1 MIGIKLSDHNSSWTR
16 NVIGL
21 VLTGLLFLA
30 LTGATG
36 LLWVHRARVMQTAD
50 AAHPLSSPQANVVPW
65 GVNAALDQYDDEELA
80 RALDQIAAAGFH
92 WVRQT
97 FPWAEIEPRPGEF
110 DWRTADRIIAAC
122 AARNLALIAVLDTTP
137 AWARPAGTSNAHT
150 PPRKVADFGGFARAF
165 AARYGD
171 RVDYYQIWDEPNLSA
186 HWGGAYVDPAAY
198 ARLLREGA
206 VQIRSADPS
215 AVILTAGLAPTTE
228 RGPLNLDEADY
239 LRGLLAARADD
250 FFDVVAIKPYG
261 FSQLADAPPDGEALD
276 FGRAAWVRQALVD
289 AGRADLPI
297 WAVEFGWN
305 ALPTDWAGQPS
316 IWGQVS
322 EEEQAA
328 YTVAAVERAQRDW
341 PWMGA
346 LCVSTF
352 QPNAPATDPRWG
364 FALVGADGTPRAVY
378 HTLQAQASAPIVAG
392 PGVYPATHPSGEYRG
407 DWRFSVAGADIPWG
421 AGRDTQSLDEASL
434 RIHFSGTALDLT
446 VRRGDYWGL
455 LYVTVD
461 GAPANALPVDPD
473 RPVASYLVL
482 HDPLHATAS
491 VPVARNLPAGPHL
504 AEVTP
509 VGGWGQW
516 ALVGWTVRREPDLRG
531 TNLALAALGLC
542 AALTLA
548 GVIWQAASGPTRW
561 ANTRALLRAVS
572 TLAQTWTRRYRALP
586 EWVQATLT
594 LGAAVAFA
602 FAPGLPA
609 SLGTLAVLGILVVLR
624 LDLGL
629 AMVALVAPF
638 FLYPKALLGKHFSLV
653 EIITLL
659 CVLAWPLHWWL
670 RRENPDLKL
679 RAERTK
685 PAKGGLLTCSSGRLG
700 RFQRPLAAQ
709 PGASSSKQGFTTLD
723 WGVVAL
729 VALSA
734 LSLTWAPNFGV
745 ASREFRVVILESAL
759 FYGLLRVARLD
770 VAQRWRVVDAWLL
783 GALAVS
789 LVGLAQFAIT
799 GNVIAAE
806 GVRRVRGV
814 YGSPNNLALFLERA
828 VPMLAAGILWPA
840 GRWRC
845 RLYALA
851 LLPVLV
857 CLVLTFS
864 RGALLLAVPVAALFL
879 GALRGRRALVVSV
892 ALLAVA
898 ALVLLPMARTERFA
912 SLLNTRSGTTFFRFQ
927 LWRATLNLIGDHPLT
942 GVGLDNFLYQ
952 YRTRY
957 VLPAAWQE
965 LDLSHPHNLVLDFW
979 VRLGVLGVVVLAWLE
994 VAFFRQGLAFYR
1006 RTTSPRMKALAA
1018 GLMASMVA
1026 ALAHGLIDQGFFLV
1040 DLAFVFMLTLGLL
1053 SPLGARKDTLHLPSS
1068 PIKDSADLLQCPR
1081 SNRN

>member
-1 MIGIKLSDHNSSWTR
+1 MISTKSSDRNSSRMR

-21 VLTGLLFLA
+21 ALTSLLLLA
-30 LTGATG
+30 LVGATG
-36 LLWVHRARVMQTAD
+36 LLWMCRAQIVRTTD
-50 AAHPLSSPQANVVPW
+50 AAHPLASPQANAIPW
-65 GVNAALDQYDDEELA
+65 GVNVELDQYDDEGLA

-92 WVRQT
+92 WVRQP
-97 FPWAEIEPRPGEF
+97 FPWAEIEPRSGEF
-110 DWRTADRIIAAC
+110 DWQTADRIVAAC
-122 AARNLALIAVLDTTP
+122 AVRDLSLIAVLDTAP
-137 AWARPAGTSNAHT
+137 AWARPTGTSNAHT
-150 PPRKVADFGGFARAF
+150 PPREVADFGDFARAF

-171 RVDYYQIWDEPNLSA
+171 RVDYYQIWDEPNLSD
-186 HWGGAYVDPAAY
+186 HWGDAYVDPVAY

-206 VQIRSADPS
+206 LQIRSADSS
-215 AVILTAGLAPTTE
+215 AVILTAGLAPTVE
-228 RGPLNLDEADY
+228 NGPLNLNEADY

-261 FSQLADAPPDGEALD
+261 FSQPADASPAGEALN

-289 AGRADLPI
+289 AGRADLPV

-305 ALPTDWAGQPS
+305 ALPADWSGQPS
-316 IWGQVS
+316 IWGRVS

-346 LCVSTF
+346 MCVSTF
-352 QPNAPATDPRWG
+352 QPDAPADDPRWG
-364 FALVGADGTPRAVY
+364 FALLGADGVPRTVY
-378 HTLQAQASAPIVAG
+378 RTLQAQATAPIVAG
-392 PGVYPATHPSGEYRG
+392 PGVYPTTHPSGEYRG
-407 DWRFSVAGADIPWG
+407 DWRFSAAGADIPWG
-421 AGRDTQSLDEASL
+421 AGQIADEAGL

-461 GAPANALPVDPD
+461 GVPANALPVDPQ
-473 RPVASYLVL
+473 RPTAGYLVL
-482 HDPLHATAS
+482 HDPLHVTVS
-491 VPVARNLPAGPHL
+491 VPVARNLPAGTHL
-504 AEVTP
+504 AEITP

-516 ALVGWTVRREPDLRG
+516 ALIGWTVRREPDLRG

-548 GVIWQAASGPTRW
+548 GTIWQAASGPTRW
-561 ANTRALLRAVS
+561 ANARAFIRVVS
-572 TLAQTWTRRYRALP
+572 ILVQTWTHRYRMLP
-586 EWVQATLT
+586 EWLQVTLT
-594 LGAAVAFA
+594 LGAAAAFA
-602 FAPGLPA
+602 FVPGLPA
-609 SLGTLAVLGILVVLR
+609 SLGTLAVLGVLVVLR

-629 AMVALVAPF
+629 ALIALSVPF

-659 CVLAWPLHWWL
+659 CVVVWPLHWWL
-670 RRENPDLKL
+670 WRGRGARQPRLTLRR
-679 RAERTK
+679 
-685 PAKGGLLTCSSGRLG
+685 
-700 RFQRPLAAQ
+700 
-709 PGASSSKQGFTTLD
+709 FTALD

-745 ASREFRVVILESAL
+745 ASRDFRVVVLESAL

-770 VAQRWRVVDAWLL
+770 ATQRWRVVDAWLL

-789 LVGLAQFAIT
+789 LIGLAQFAIT
-799 GNVIAAE
+799 GNVITAE

-828 VPMLAAGILWPA
+828 LPMLTAGILWPA
-840 GRWRC
+840 GRWRR

-851 LLPVLV
+851 SLPVLV

-864 RGALLLAVPVAALFL
+864 RGALLLAVPAAALLL
-879 GALRGRRALVVSV
+879 GALRGRRALAMTV

-898 ALVLLPMARTERFA
+898 VLILLPVVRTERFA
-912 SLLNTRSGTTFFRFQ
+912 SLLDTRSGTTFFRFQ
-927 LWRATLNLIGDHPLT
+927 LWRATLNLIGEHPLT

-994 VAFFRQGLAFYR
+994 IAFFRRGLAFYR
-1006 RTTSPRMKALAA
+1006 SATCPRIRGLAV
-1018 GLMASMVA
+1018 GLMASMVTT
-1026 ALAHGLIDQGFFLV
+1026 LAHGLIDQGFFLV

-1053 SPLGARKDTLHLPSS
+1053 SPLESDYALS
-1068 PIKDSADLLQCPR
+1068 
-1081 SNRN
+1081 

>member
-1 MIGIKLSDHNSSWTR
+1 MMGIKLSDHNSSRTR
-16 NVIGL
+16 NLVGL

-36 LLWVHRARVMQTAD
+36 LLWMHRAQVMQTAD
-50 AAHPLSSPQANVVPW
+50 AAHPLTSPQANVVPW
-65 GVNAALDQYDDEELA
+65 GVNAALDQYDDEGLA

-97 FPWAEIEPRPGEF
+97 FPWAEIGPRPGEL

-122 AARNLALIAVLDTTP
+122 AARDLALVAVLDTTP
-137 AWARPAGTSNAHT
+137 AWARPTGAPNAHT
-150 PPRKVADFGGFARAF
+150 PPRKVADFGDFARAF

-206 VQIRSADPS
+206 VQVRSADPS

-261 FSQLADAPPDGEALD
+261 FSQPADAPPDGEALN

-289 AGRADLPI
+289 AGRADLPV

-305 ALPTDWAGQPS
+305 ALPADWAGQPS

-352 QPNAPATDPRWG
+352 QPNAPADDPRWG
-364 FALVGADGTPRAVY
+364 FALVGADGVSRAVY
-378 HTLQAQASAPIVAG
+378 HMVRAQAGAPVVAG

-421 AGRDTQSLDEASL
+421 AGRDTQSMVDEAGL
-434 RIHFSGTALDLT
+434 RIHFSGTALNLT

-461 GAPANALPVDPD
+461 GAPANALPIDPE
-473 RPVASYLVL
+473 RPLASYLVL

-516 ALVGWTVRREPDLRG
+516 ALVGWAVRREPDLRG
-531 TNLALAALGLC
+531 TDLALAALGLC

-561 ANTRALLRAVS
+561 ANARALLRAVS
-572 TLAQTWTRRYRALP
+572 VLTQTWAHRYRALP
-586 EWVQATLT
+586 EWVQAALT
-594 LGAAVAFA
+594 LGAAGAFA

-609 SLGTLAVLGILVVLR
+609 SLGTLAVLGLLVVLR

-629 AMVALVAPF
+629 ALVVLVAPF

-670 RRENPDLKL
+670 WRERETRRP
-679 RAERTK
+679 R
-685 PAKGGLLTCSSGRLG
+685 LTPRYL
-700 RFQRPLAAQ
+700 
-709 PGASSSKQGFTTLD
+709 TTLD
-723 WGVVAL
+723 WGVIAL

-734 LSLTWAPNFGV
+734 LSLAWAPNFGV

-770 VAQRWRVVDAWLL
+770 AAQRWRVVDAWLL

-789 LVGLAQFAIT
+789 LIGLAQFAIT
-799 GNVIAAE
+799 GNVITAE

-828 VPMLAAGILWPA
+828 VPMLAAGILWPV
-840 GRWRC
+840 GRWRR
-845 RLYALA
+845 RLYVLA
-851 LLPVLV
+851 LLPVLA

-864 RGALLLAVPVAALFL
+864 RGALLLAVPAAALLL
-879 GALRGRRALVVSV
+879 GALHGRRALAVSV

-898 ALVLLPMARTERFA
+898 ALVLLPIIRTERFA
-912 SLLNTRSGTTFFRFQ
+912 SLLNTRSGTTFFRVQ
-927 LWRATLNLIGDHPLT
+927 VWRAALNLIRDHPLT

-994 VAFFRQGLAFYR
+994 VAFFRRGLTFYR
-1006 RTTSPRMKALAA
+1006 RTTSPRMQALAA
-1018 GLMASMVA
+1018 GLMVSMVA

-1040 DLAFVFMLTLGLL
+1040 DLAFVFMLSLGLL
-1053 SPLGARKDTLHLPSS
+1053 SPLESGDAMS
-1068 PIKDSADLLQCPR
+1068 
-1081 SNRN
+1081 